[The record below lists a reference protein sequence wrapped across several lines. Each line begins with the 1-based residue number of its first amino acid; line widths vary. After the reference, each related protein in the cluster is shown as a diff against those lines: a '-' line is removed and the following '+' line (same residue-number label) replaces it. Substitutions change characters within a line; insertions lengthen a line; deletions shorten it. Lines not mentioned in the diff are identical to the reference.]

1 MYVIVHIKSP
11 AKLHY
16 FIKLCKRLHF
26 FLLFFLLFLFF
37 LYVLQHNF
45 KSMSCLFEK
54 KTVIL
59 WAILCVA

>member
-16 FIKLCKRLHF
+16 FIKSCKRLHF
-26 FLLFFLLFLFF
+26 FLLFFIF
-37 LYVLQHNF
+37 LYVLQHDF

-54 KTVIL
+54 KIVIL
-59 WAILCVA
+59 WAILYVA

>member
-1 MYVIVHIKSP
+1 MYVIVHIKST

-16 FIKLCKRLHF
+16 FIKLCKRLH
-26 FLLFFLLFLFF
+26 FFLLFLFF

-54 KTVIL
+54 KIVIL
-59 WAILCVA
+59 WAILYVA

>member
-1 MYVIVHIKSP
+1 MHTIVHTKSP

-16 FIKLCKRLHF
+16 FIKLCKRLH
-26 FLLFFLLFLFF
+26 FFLLFLFF